1 LKYQNQ
7 TTNKIMEATLS
18 AIATPSTSKAA
29 LWTGRIISGLCILFL
44 LFDAVCKIIKEQH
57 AISAS
62 TALGIPVSAI
72 PGVGITLL
80 ICTLLYAIPRTAV
93 WGAIL
98 LTGYLG
104 GAMAI
109 MMRAGQPVYFALVFG
124 ILVWLGL
131 YLTNSQ
137 VRSIL
142 K

>member
-1 LKYQNQ
+1 
-7 TTNKIMEATLS
+7 MEATLPTNAKS
-18 AIATPSTSKAA
+18 STSKTA
-29 LWTGRIISGLCILFL
+29 LWAGRTISGLCILFL
-44 LFDAVCKIIKEQH
+44 LFDALCKIIKEQH

-62 TALGIPVSAI
+62 TALGIPEGTI
-72 PGVGITLL
+72 PGIGVTLL
-80 ICTLLYAIPRTAV
+80 ICTLLYAIPRTAI

-124 ILVWLGL
+124 LLVWLSL

-137 VRSIL
+137 VRNL
-142 K
+142 FK

>member
-1 LKYQNQ
+1 
-7 TTNKIMEATLS
+7 MEAALS
-18 AIATPSTSKAA
+18 AINKPATSKTA
-29 LWTGRIISGLCILFL
+29 LWAGRIISGLCVLFL

-57 AISAS
+57 AISGSA
-62 TALGIPVSAI
+62 ALGIPVNAI
-72 PGVGITLL
+72 PGIGFTLL
-80 ICTLLYAIPRTAV
+80 ICTLLYALPRTAV

-124 ILVWLGL
+124 LLVWLGL
-131 YLTNSQ
+131 YLVNNQ
-137 VRSIL
+137 VRGFL

>member
-1 LKYQNQ
+1 
-7 TTNKIMEATLS
+7 MEATLPTNAKS
-18 AIATPSTSKAA
+18 STSKTA
-29 LWTGRIISGLCILFL
+29 LWAGRFISGLCILFL

-62 TALGIPVSAI
+62 TALGIPEGTI
-72 PGVGITLL
+72 TGIGVTLL
-80 ICTLLYAIPRTAV
+80 ICTLLYAIPRTAI

-124 ILVWLGL
+124 LLVWLGL

-137 VRSIL
+137 VRNLL

>member
-1 LKYQNQ
+1 
-7 TTNKIMEATLS
+7 MEAALS
-18 AIATPSTSKAA
+18 AITPNSTSKTA
-29 LWTGRIISGLCILFL
+29 LWAGRVIRGLCILFL

-62 TALGIPVSAI
+62 TALGIPLSSI
-72 PGVGITLL
+72 PGIGITLL

-109 MMRAGQPVYFALVFG
+109 MMRAGQPLYFALVFAL
-124 ILVWLGL
+124 LVWLGL
-131 YLTNSQ
+131 YLINYNI
-137 VRSIL
+137 RIL
-142 K
+142 LR